1 MAIALGAARRPSA
14 SEERASPGLSWSA
27 ALIAIAFLGPLAY
40 LVVRATSVAG
50 AADILGDR
58 STWVRLRSTV
68 TLGIAVAMA
77 SATVGTALAWLTT
90 RTDLPFRRFWA
101 VAAALPL
108 VYPSYIAAAALV
120 APVAPG
126 GFVDEVV

>member
-14 SEERASPGLSWSA
+14 LEDRASRGLSWSA
-27 ALIAIAFLGPLAY
+27 ALIAVAFLGPLAY
-40 LVVRATSVAG
+40 LVVRATTVEG

-58 STWVRLRSTV
+58 STWVRLRSSV
-68 TLGIAVAMA
+68 SLGLSVAVA
-77 SATVGTALAWLTT
+77 SATIGTALAWLTT

-108 VYPSYIAAAALV
+108 VYPSYIAAA
-120 APVAPG
+120 
-126 GFVDEVV
+126 